1 MIKEGLEKPTRSEEL
16 LKDTESRFGIPK
28 MDGLVTKPLRILFVN
43 PPSPDGYIYIRDINR
58 SGRRSRER
66 TIWPQTSLAMLAGV
80 FPEDNVKIIDCI
92 AQSISYKQLFDN
104 MSEFAP
110 DWVVFNP
117 ISSTITHDMIVA
129 HYAKSLGAKT
139 VAISPHTKALREES
153 LERYKSLDYSVD
165 YTKGGL
171 EPEENLRRLIKGDEN
186 EIWNFETL
194 PPARQDL
201 LPIQRYSLPFIG
213 KGYTFVVTSRG
224 CPWKC
229 IYCRQ
234 TVMNESKVRFRPVET
249 VIEEIRRYKL
259 TNIAFHADT
268 ATMNK
273 RWIYEFCDAVEKLPF
288 KVRIVT
294 NSRVD
299 TVDLNMLKRMRKA
312 GFWMVCYG
320 VESGDNRVLAMN
332 KKEATVEQARQAIRW
347 AKEAGL
353 KVWGYFML
361 GMYGDT
367 RESMERTIQLSLSEP
382 CDIVNFAIS
391 APYPGTEWGHI
402 AEEKGWLMDSRWE
415 AYDQNYSAQVSQ
427 PDCDI
432 KLVKRTQR
440 EAYLRWY
447 CSWRG
452 LKFFLNGFKPEYMA
466 YFWNTV
472 RDHLR

>member
-1 MIKEGLEKPTRSEEL
+1 MN
-16 LKDTESRFGIPK
+16 
-28 MDGLVTKPLRILFVN
+28 ILFVN

-92 AQSISYKQLFDN
+92 AEAISYKKLFQD

-117 ISSTITHDMIVA
+117 ISSTVTHDMIVA
-129 HYAKSLGAKT
+129 HYGKSLGAKT

-153 LERYKSLDYSVD
+153 LEKYKSLDFAVD
-165 YTKGGL
+165 YTRGGT
-171 EPEENLRRLIKGDEN
+171 EPEYSLRELIKGSKSDDVG
-186 EIWNFETL
+186 FEHL

-201 LPIQRYSLPFIG
+201 LPIEKYSLPFIG
-213 KGYTFVVTSRG
+213 RGYTFVITSRG

-234 TVMNESKVRFRPVET
+234 TVMNESKVRFRPVDT
-249 VIEEIRRYKL
+249 VIEEIKRYHL

-273 RWIYEFCDAVEKLPF
+273 KWIYEFCQRVRKIGFP
-288 KVRIVT
+288 VRIVT

-299 TVDLNMLKRMRKA
+299 TIDRDMLKEMKYS
-312 GFWMVCYG
+312 GFWMICYG
-320 VESGDNRVLAMN
+320 VESGDNEVLRMN
-332 KKEATVEQARQAIRW
+332 KKEATVEQARQAVRW
-347 AKEAGL
+347 AKKANL

-361 GMYGDT
+361 GMYGDS

-382 CDIVNFAIS
+382 FDIVNFAIS
-391 APYPGTEWGHI
+391 APYPGTEWGRI
-402 AEEKGWLMDSRWE
+402 AEDKGWLVDSRWE

-427 PDCDI
+427 PDCDVG
-432 KLVKRTQR
+432 LVRGYQQKAYRKWYFSKRGMR
-440 EAYLRWY
+440 
-447 CSWRG
+447 
-452 LKFFLNGFKPEYMA
+452 FFLNSFKPEYFD
-466 YFWNTV
+466 YFYQTIS
-472 RDHLR
+472 DHIRN